1 MAADGKVTFKY
12 EGDTSGIDKANRDAE
27 SKVKESGQKIDNDIK
42 KTSKNA
48 GDSAAEGVK
57 SGHGK
62 LTGIAKGIGAAFTAS
77 FATAGVGAIAF
88 AKKGIESASDLAES
102 ENVVDVTFGKSAKSV
117 DAWSDKASKSFG
129 LSGLQARQMTG
140 TLGAMIKS
148 MGLTGAQTEKMS
160 MGLTGLSG
168 DFASFYNIKPEEA
181 FEKIRAG
188 ISGETMPLK
197 QLGINMDEANLKAYA
212 MKNGMGSN
220 VKAMTQ
226 AQQATLRYNYLM
238 SITKD
243 QQGDFARTSG
253 SLANQQRIL
262 KLEIGSLA
270 ASAGQQ
276 LLPALNQLIST
287 FRKLVTENPQ
297 VQAGF
302 KSFFK
307 IIGELANQ
315 ALPPLLKLIGQLMP
329 IFQQIVSQ
337 FLPPLLKTFGQIMPL
352 IMQLITTILPPLLK
366 LIQALLPIFVKIVQ
380 EILPPIIKIL
390 SMLLPPLI
398 QIISA
403 ILPPLLKLIDAVI
416 TPLMQLLQMILPP
429 LTKLLVS
436 IAGYIQTFIV
446 PLIQFLAGVIST
458 TLGQAFKGMAPIFN
472 SFVNVVKGVLN
483 FLQDVFKGNWGAI
496 WGDVV
501 GIFSNLWN
509 GITAIAKAPING
521 IIDMVNGLLGG
532 LNTIHLPD
540 WMGGGGIHI
549 PLIPKLAK
557 GGLAFKPQLA
567 MIGDNPNA
575 QTDPEVVAP
584 LSKIESYLTVAA
596 KQAGGGAPQP
606 NIIVQPTPVSL
617 KLDGRVLAENTTDYQ
632 LKTAATRG
640 YKQ

>member
-27 SKVKESGQKIDNDIK
+27 SKIKTSGQKVDNEIK
-42 KTSKNA
+42 QTSKNA
-48 GDSAAEGVK
+48 GNSAAEGVK

-62 LTGIAKGIGAAFTAS
+62 LTSIAKGIGTAFTAS

-88 AKKGIESASDLAES
+88 AKKGIETASALAES

-117 DAWSDKASKSFG
+117 DAWSDKAAKSFG
-129 LSGLQARQMTG
+129 LSGLQARQMNG
-140 TLGAMIKS
+140 TLGAMVKS
-148 MGLTGAQTEKMS
+148 MGLSGEQTEKMS
-160 MGLTGLSG
+160 EGLTGLSG

-197 QLGINMDEANLKAYA
+197 QLGINMDEANLKAFA
-212 MKNGMGSN
+212 MKNGMNGNIKS
-220 VKAMTQ
+220 MTQ

-238 SITKD
+238 SVTKNT
-243 QQGDFARTSG
+243 QGDFARTSG
-253 SLANQQRIL
+253 SFANQQRIL
-262 KLEIGSLA
+262 KMELSSLA

-276 LLPALNQLIST
+276 LLPALNELMTT
-287 FRKLVTENPQ
+287 FRKLVMENPQ

-307 IIGELANQ
+307 IIGQLANQ
-315 ALPPLLKLIGQLMP
+315 ALPPLLKLAGQLMP

-337 FLPPLLKTFGQIMPL
+337 FLPPLLKGLGQILPVLMKLITAILPPLLKIIQLLMP
-352 IMQLITTILPPLLK
+352 IAVKIITTILPP
-366 LIQALLPIFVKIVQ
+366 IV
-380 EILPPIIKIL
+380 KIL

-398 QIISA
+398 RIISA

-416 TPLMQLLQMILPP
+416 TPLMQLIEMILPP

-446 PLIQFLAGVIST
+446 PLIQFLAKVIST
-458 TLGQAFKGMAPIFN
+458 TLGQAFKDMAPIFN

-483 FLQDVFKGNWGAI
+483 FLQDVFKGDWGAV
-496 WGDVV
+496 WNDVV
-501 GIFSNLWN
+501 GIFTNLWN
-509 GITAIAKAPING
+509 GITGIAKAPING
-521 IIDMVNGLLGG
+521 IIDMVNGLIGG
-532 LNTIHLPD
+532 LDSIHLPS
-540 WMGGGGIHI
+540 WMGGGGISI
-549 PLIPKLAK
+549 PMIPKLAK
-557 GGLAFKPQLA
+557 GGLAYQPQLA
-567 MIGDNPNA
+567 MIGDNPHA
-575 QTDPEVVAP
+575 GTDPEVVAP
-584 LSKIESYLTVAA
+584 LSKIESYLTVAV

-617 KLDGRVLAENTTDYQ
+617 KLDGRLLAQNTTDYQ